1 MKRFSIIFWMLI
13 LTALPTVAQQFIG
26 CRVYPSGLTVT
37 SPGIG
42 EELGWAET
50 PMLRKTF
57 NVSASDLKHHDFQT
71 LTFSV
76 DVTSLGYHEV
86 YINGKKVGDIGY
98 LFCDDDYLI
107 EVNRTYLN
115 HDTYTDIITFDYVEK
130 NVISGDIMISV
141 ERVRENA
148 TVFETSFEDELHRV
162 IIHGVLHLLG
172 QGDKTKEEAEE
183 MRKKESDALEL
194 WKTVV

>member
-1 MKRFSIIFWMLI
+1 MAISFATQGILFELKNKAALKKWISAIIKL
-13 LTALPTVAQQFIG
+13 
-26 CRVYPSGLTVT
+26 Y
-37 SPGIG
+37 
-42 EELGWAET
+42 
-50 PMLRKTF
+50 
-57 NVSASDLKHHDFQT
+57 
-71 LTFSV
+71 
-76 DVTSLGYHEV
+76 
-86 YINGKKVGDIGY
+86 GKKVGDIGY
-98 LFCDDDYLI
+98 LFCDDEYLI

-194 WKTVV
+194 WKTIV

>member
-1 MKRFSIIFWMLI
+1 M
-13 LTALPTVAQQFIG
+13 T
-26 CRVYPSGLTVT
+26 
-37 SPGIG
+37 
-42 EELGWAET
+42 
-50 PMLRKTF
+50 
-57 NVSASDLKHHDFQT
+57 
-71 LTFSV
+71 
-76 DVTSLGYHEV
+76 
-86 YINGKKVGDIGY
+86 
-98 LFCDDDYLI
+98 
-107 EVNRTYLN
+107 NRTYLN

>member
-1 MKRFSIIFWMLI
+1 MAISFAIQGISFELKNKAALKKWISAIIKF
-13 LTALPTVAQQFIG
+13 
-26 CRVYPSGLTVT
+26 Y
-37 SPGIG
+37 
-42 EELGWAET
+42 
-50 PMLRKTF
+50 
-57 NVSASDLKHHDFQT
+57 
-71 LTFSV
+71 
-76 DVTSLGYHEV
+76 
-86 YINGKKVGDIGY
+86 GKKVGDIGY

-162 IIHGVLHLLG
+162 IIHGILHLLG

-194 WKTVV
+194 WKTIV